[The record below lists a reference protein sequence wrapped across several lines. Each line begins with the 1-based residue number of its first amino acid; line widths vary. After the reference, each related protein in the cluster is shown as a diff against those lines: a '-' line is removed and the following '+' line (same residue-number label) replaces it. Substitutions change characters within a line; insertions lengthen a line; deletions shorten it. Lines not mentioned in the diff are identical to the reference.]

1 MNTYPLFRWAGIV
14 PAALTLLCG
23 CARDG
28 TGAIIHTPPAASQPA
43 ASDTPAKKN

>member
-1 MNTYPLFRWAGIV
+1 MNTYPLLRCTGV
-14 PAALTLLCG
+14 VLAAVTLLCA

-28 TGAIIHTPPAASQPA
+28 TGAIVHTPPAASQPA